1 MTKRQQTKR
10 DDADDRCRTKW
21 QQTNIERRINEP
33 TATGVWLF
41 DVNNSSLKNSHTLT
55 LRTSKE
61 RTCSFEKVEA
71 LIFSREELLS
81 YCTKESNFPT
91 PDS

>member
-21 QQTNIERRINEP
+21 QQTNIERRINVLGDEP
-33 TATGVWLF
+33 TPATGVWLF
-41 DVNNSSLKNSHTLT
+41 DVNNSSLKNSHKFT

-61 RTCSFEKVEA
+61 RTV
-71 LIFSREELLS
+71 LS
-81 YCTKESNFPT
+81 KK
-91 PDS
+91 

>member
-1 MTKRQQTKR
+1 MK
-10 DDADDRCRTKW
+10 
-21 QQTNIERRINEP
+21 P
-33 TATGVWLF
+33 TPATGVWLF